1 MKNVQKKG
9 LAALLSLCL
18 MLSLIPYSAFAEGGG
33 GEPGAASALAQQ
45 ELRWSAE
52 PKTTLVYLDRDNISA
67 INDSSY

>member
-18 MLSLIPYSAFAEGGG
+18 MLSLIPYSAFAEGG